1 MEINIIFMII
11 SIVLLALGILFVVG
25 EVESEEVDFL
35 GPAALLSL
43 ITGVIFWFV
52 SNPIIMLKSIELFAI
67 LTIVILSSVIVLS
80 GFSLILTIKMFK
92 SRKNPTSEEDFIGG
106 IGIVVKL
113 ITKTKEGYVKYKG
126 ELWKAQS
133 DKTIEPE
140 RKVKI
145 KKKLGLVLIV
155 EPEGPEKIF
164 CNNCGA
170 ELNKDALVCSQ
181 CGTNT

>member
-1 MEINIIFMII
+1 MEINIIFIVI
-11 SIVLLALGILFVVG
+11 SIILLVLGTLFVVG
-25 EVESEEVDFL
+25 EVESEEVDFF

-52 SNPIIMLKSIELFAI
+52 SNPIHILKSLELFAI
-67 LTIVILSSVIVLS
+67 LTIVILSVVIVLS
-80 GFSLILTIKMFK
+80 GFSSLLTIKMLK
-92 SRKNPTSEEDFIGG
+92 TRKNPTSEEEFLGG
-106 IGIVVKL
+106 IGTTMKL
-113 ITKTKEGYVKYKG
+113 ITKTKEGYVKYNG

-145 KKKLGLVLIV
+145 IKKKGLVLIV

-164 CNNCGA
+164 CPNCGA
-170 ELNKDALVCSQ
+170 ELNKDALICSE
-181 CGTNT
+181 